1 MDPYVGATER
11 PPCKKGDVWAE
22 VVVVFGNKRDDRGL
36 HLISPFTRAVKV
48 NEIHEFILTDETGAK
63 PATIVNR
70 IGYLCFAEI
79 KKGGAIM
86 FGDKVMVEGQII
98 GEICGFDETHMPN
111 HINIILRTDERK
123 TGFELNIAV
132 GQQMLITDRY

>member
-1 MDPYVGATER
+1 
-11 PPCKKGDVWAE
+11 
-22 VVVVFGNKRDDRGL
+22 
-36 HLISPFTRAVKV
+36 
-48 NEIHEFILTDETGAK
+48 
-63 PATIVNR
+63 
-70 IGYLCFAEI
+70 
-79 KKGGAIM
+79 M

-98 GEICGFDETHMPN
+98 GEVCGFDETHMPN